1 MPRSTRR
8 RLTGLALLAS
18 STLWLNTCAMNL
30 RDAVIGGA
38 MDFVAGSTT
47 ALIDAWLPI
56 VPLLSPPGANGG
68 G

>member
-1 MPRSTRR
+1 MPRSTRH
-8 RLTGLALLAS
+8 RLTSLALLAS
-18 STLWLNTCAMNL
+18 STLWLSTCAMNL

-56 VPLLSPPGANGG
+56 VPAA
-68 G
+68 